1 MIEHREIILKKHLIK
16 MNTLRIE
23 RQDKQD
29 KHMTKIFESPDG
41 GKTVYERD
49 FGVYDKKTLIAG
61 KSKTIDAFYENTIR
75 EAADVA
81 RSFML
86 TTTRAAP
93 SGKQLD
99 DSYGTAEA
107 VEQAILKHFGL
118 E

>member
-1 MIEHREIILKKHLIK
+1 MIEHREILLKKHLIQ

-61 KSKTIDAFYENTIR
+61 KSKTIDAFYENTVR
-75 EAADVA
+75 EAAGVA
-81 RSFML
+81 RSYML
-86 TTTRAAP
+86 TTIRAATY
-93 SGKQLD
+93 GKQLD
-99 DSYGTAEA
+99 DSYSTAEA

>member
-1 MIEHREIILKKHLIK
+1 
-16 MNTLRIE
+16 
-23 RQDKQD
+23 
-29 KHMTKIFESPDG
+29 MTKIFETPDG

-49 FGVYDKKTLIAG
+49 FDVYDKKTLIAG
-61 KSKTIDAFYENTIR
+61 KSKTIDAFYENTVR
-75 EAADVA
+75 EAAGVA

-86 TTTRAAP
+86 TWW
-93 SGKQLD
+93 QLD

>member
-1 MIEHREIILKKHLIK
+1 MECS
-16 MNTLRIE
+16 
-23 RQDKQD
+23 
-29 KHMTKIFESPDG
+29 MTKIFETPDG

-61 KSKTIDAFYENTIR
+61 KSKTIDAFYENTVR
-75 EAADVA
+75 EAAGVA

-86 TTTRAAP
+86 
-93 SGKQLD
+93 GGIGLEG
-99 DSYGTAEA
+99 SYKDTVG

>member
-1 MIEHREIILKKHLIK
+1 V
-16 MNTLRIE
+16 
-23 RQDKQD
+23 
-29 KHMTKIFESPDG
+29 TKIFETPDG

-75 EAADVA
+75 EAAGVA
-81 RSFML
+81 RSYLL
-86 TTTRAAP
+86 TRHWSPFVAI
-93 SGKQLD
+93 S
-99 DSYGTAEA
+99 TAEA